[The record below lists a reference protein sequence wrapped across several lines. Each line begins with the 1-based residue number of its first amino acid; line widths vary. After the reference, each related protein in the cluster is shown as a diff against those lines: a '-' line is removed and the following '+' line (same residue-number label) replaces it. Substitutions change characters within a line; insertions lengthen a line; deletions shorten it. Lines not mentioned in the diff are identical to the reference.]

1 MKRDPAVSMSSLTH
15 LVCLLWLSTYCFSIL
30 KSSMTYLSLSPYH
43 LMKARIRKQNLH
55 LPESYLI
62 SWIMASERTLRVG
75 SAGSFAVVIM
85 PCRGTGVSP
94 TRALEKTRDL
104 FMLWNWFHWCWC
116 LLTLYVSLS
125 YQNATFHIFQISSP
139 LELTLYNGPKYPLVN
154 HE

>member
-1 MKRDPAVSMSSLTH
+1 MFGGKSSQHENITYKTHGTRSSCQYVEFDSSSLPFVTFNI
-15 LVCLLWLSTYCFSIL
+15 LFFIPEKQYDSDIALS
-30 KSSMTYLSLSPYH
+30 LSLSPYH

-104 FMLWNWFHWCWC
+104 FMLSNCF
-116 LLTLYVSLS
+116 
-125 YQNATFHIFQISSP
+125 
-139 LELTLYNGPKYPLVN
+139 
-154 HE
+154 